1 MSTPLTAAVLALVG
15 MAAVVG
21 VSWVFF
27 LIGRAE
33 DRDRAEAAA
42 KARPP
47 EPEPEHDHSP
57 GNGRIARERRRPLPP
72 RRPQR

>member
-15 MAAVVG
+15 LVAVVG
-21 VSWVFF
+21 VAWVFY
-27 LIGRAE
+27 LVGRAE

-47 EPEPEHDHSP
+47 EPEPEHDPSV

-72 RRPQR
+72 RRH